1 MRKLSRAASGAR
13 HVRWSSEILRTM
25 CAHLD
30 INDRLSETQ
39 KKALAAEVET
49 LKPRVEGLE
58 SAVAPYRAFVERAH
72 LDIRA
77 RQRVANFLCD
87 EAQRAA
93 DGAMRP
99 HRKDIDTIL
108 PGGFGAILAK
118 TSLSRV
124 LRAGHAK
131 TVEHAERAA
140 SALRSLPAKI
150 PGTGPLA
157 DTLDQAANLLR
168 TFNKAA
174 DALEEQRT
182 PLRAAVNK
190 GIFDLR
196 EALDQIDGR
205 LRTHFSQDFIDSL
218 YPELNKSGSA
228 VADEDDE
235 DDDASAPP
243 EG

>member
-1 MRKLSRAASGAR
+1 MRKLSRAASGSR
-13 HVRWSSEILRTM
+13 HHRWSSEIHRTM
-25 CAHLD
+25 VAHLEVNTGLTGD
-30 INDRLSETQ
+30 Q
-39 KKALAAEVET
+39 KNALADEAT
-49 LKPRVEGLE
+49 ILKPRVEALE
-58 SAVAPYRAFVERAH
+58 AAVFPYRAFVERAH

-87 EAQRAA
+87 DAQRTA

-99 HRKDIDTIL
+99 HRKEIDAIL

-118 TSLSRV
+118 TPLSRV
-124 LRAGHAK
+124 LRAGHEK

-157 DTLDQAANLLR
+157 DALDQAANLLR

-174 DALEEQRT
+174 DQLEEQRH
-182 PLRAAVNK
+182 PLKSAVNK
-190 GIFDLR
+190 AIFDLR
-196 EALDQIDGR
+196 ETLDQIDGR
-205 LRTHFSQDFIDSL
+205 LRTHFSQAFIDSL
-218 YPELNKSGSA
+218 YPELNRAGTA

-235 DDDASAPP
+235 DDDGSAPP
-243 EG
+243 NA